1 MTALL
6 EPTPQ
11 SALVADGIL
20 LGRLVKRDSTALVEL
35 ERRHHRSL
43 YALAYGIIMDAT
55 AAERVVR
62 DTFSQLW
69 FEASTYSKMPSAW
82 DLLRDMVREHARA
95 ERALHNSKVRG
106 R

>member
-6 EPTPQ
+6 EPHHQPEPP
-11 SALVADGIL
+11 VADAVL
-20 LGRLVKRDSTALVEL
+20 MTRLARRDSTALVEL
-35 ERRHHRSL
+35 ERRHRNSL
-43 YALAYGIIMDAT
+43 YAQAFGILMDAV

-69 FEASTYSKMPSAW
+69 FDAPEYTIMPSAW
-82 DLLRDMVREHARA
+82 DLLREMARELARA
-95 ERALHNSKVRG
+95 EQALRSNARW